1 MGYTPL
7 EELQYLLSVVTSSCS
22 SEDPKERPIFLE
34 LVSLMSQILENLAGY
49 AHLSAFSKLEAHN
62 ENLYH
67 EIEVYG
73 D

>member
-1 MGYTPL
+1 MFKCWH
-7 EELQYLLSVVTSSCS
+7 V
-22 SEDPKERPIFLE
+22 DPKERPTFSE
-34 LVSLMSQILENLAGY
+34 LVSLMSQTLENLAGY

-62 ENLYH
+62 EDLYY